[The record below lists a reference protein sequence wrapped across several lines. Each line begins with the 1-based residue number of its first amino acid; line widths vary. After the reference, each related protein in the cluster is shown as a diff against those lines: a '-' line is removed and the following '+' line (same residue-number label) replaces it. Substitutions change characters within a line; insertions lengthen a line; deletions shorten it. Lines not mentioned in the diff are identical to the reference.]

1 MSNFLDSVTGPL
13 NKNSCV
19 YFYVW
24 SLFFFIVL
32 VITFITHIIILFKD
46 YKKLSGHHILSAVVI
61 LINLFLAYFVNR
73 LFLTMCNKS
82 LA

>member
-1 MSNFLDSVTGPL
+1 MSNFLDSITGPL
-13 NKNSCV
+13 NKKSCV
-19 YFYVW
+19 YFYFW